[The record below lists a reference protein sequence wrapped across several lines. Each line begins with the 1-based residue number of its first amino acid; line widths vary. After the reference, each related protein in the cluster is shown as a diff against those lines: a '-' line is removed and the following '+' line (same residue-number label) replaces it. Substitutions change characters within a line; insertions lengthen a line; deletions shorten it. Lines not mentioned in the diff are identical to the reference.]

1 MPPLRQYG
9 GIPVESKVR
18 MSRAAKR
25 LREAGVP
32 PLVFTIEEAA
42 ALLRV
47 HRSTV
52 YRLVK
57 EGKLERVYI
66 GRRSA
71 RITRE
76 SLERFVRDQLGDK
89 PPEVE
94 GGEGRGVRDLL
105 RRFGL

>member
-1 MPPLRQYG
+1 M
-9 GIPVESKVR
+9 PVESKVR
-18 MSRAAKR
+18 MRRAAER

-47 HRSTV
+47 HRATV
-52 YRLVK
+52 FRLVK

-76 SLERFVRDQLGDK
+76 SLERFVREQLGER

-94 GGEGRGVRDLL
+94 GGEGRGVRELL
-105 RRFGL
+105 KRFGL